1 MTHPDPDPQEIVVD
15 DLTHLTDY
23 QPTDH
28 GVEVTA
34 RNLAL
39 WILSLI
45 EADPDVGSMRIALGP
60 ARTPLAGIRVEQV
73 TGEGDD
79 AYALVLR

>member
-1 MTHPDPDPQEIVVD
+1 VTHPDPDPQEIVVD

-23 QPTDH
+23 QPTEH
-28 GVEVTA
+28 GVDVTA

-45 EADPDVGSMRIALGP
+45 EADSDVGRMRVVIGPGRAAL
-60 ARTPLAGIRVEQV
+60 ASIRVEQV
-73 TGEGDD
+73 AGEGDD
-79 AYALVLR
+79 AYAVVLR